1 MTDLNIIFQRTQ
13 SGRDEI
19 YNKSH
24 GLTQSERLVL
34 IMIDGVTSYKEVRAK
49 LPVLAEDRFN
59 RALLNLQKKELILEV
74 FMPLE
79 GQAADDLE
87 STVIDR
93 FLQQDP
99 MDPLTLIFVDP
110 EEELGIPHPAPA
122 SKRSEAAPPKWAAAT
137 VQGGTANTST
147 TEVAESSRQSDD
159 DMDFDD
165 LIELADTVEKEVRA
179 RHSERGN
186 RPRPAMES
194 IHHARE
200 RVRQHAEREQSI
212 VRSLHWGYWLIGVGI
227 AFIGGFL
234 LARITP

>member
-13 SGRDEI
+13 SGRNEI

-34 IMIDGVTSYKEVRAK
+34 IMIDGVTPYQGVRAK
-49 LPVLAEDRFN
+49 LPVLVEDRFN

-79 GQAADDLE
+79 GQAPDDVE

-99 MDPLTLIFVDP
+99 LDPLTIIFVDP
-110 EEELGIPHPAPA
+110 EEELGIPHLASAP
-122 SKRSEAAPPKWAAAT
+122 KRSEPAPPKWAAAT
-137 VQGGTANTST
+137 EQGGMSNTST
-147 TEVAESSRQSDD
+147 VEANHSISQSDS

-165 LIELADTVEKEVRA
+165 LVELADTVEKEVKA

-200 RVRQHAEREQSI
+200 HMRQHADRERSLI
-212 VRSLHWGYWLIGVGI
+212 RSLHWGYWLIGVGI

-234 LARITP
+234 FARLIP

>member
-1 MTDLNIIFQRTQ
+1 MMDLNIIFQRTQ

-34 IMIDGVTSYKEVRAK
+34 IMIDGVTSYQGVRAK

-59 RALLNLQKKELILEV
+59 RALLTLQKKELILEV

-79 GQAADDLE
+79 GQAPDDLE

-99 MDPLTLIFVDP
+99 LDPLTIIFADP
-110 EEELGIPHPAPA
+110 EEELGIPHSATAPN
-122 SKRSEAAPPKWAAAT
+122 RSETAPPKWAAAAG
-137 VQGGTANTST
+137 QAEAPSPPPAK
-147 TEVAESSRQSDD
+147 VAESPQSSDD
-159 DMDFDD
+159 DMDFED
-165 LIELADTVEKEVRA
+165 LVRLADTVEKEVRA
-179 RHSERGN
+179 RHNERGH
-186 RPRPAMES
+186 RPRPAREDM
-194 IHHARE
+194 HHARE
-200 RVRQHAEREQSI
+200 RVQQDAGQERSM
-212 VRSLHWGYWLIGVGI
+212 VSGLHWGYWLIGVGI

-234 LARITP
+234 LARLTP